1 VKALKNIY
9 QLLNEK
15 FNYSQMKKVKLLVAV
30 CAGILT
36 GNIVTA
42 QETLTL
48 QQALKFAIEHKA
60 EAQKAR
66 LEVENAQY
74 LIDEV
79 KGSALPQV
87 NGSGTLTY
95 NPMLQKSALPGEII
109 GKPGETV
116 MVAFGQK
123 WQSNAVLSVN
133 QQLFNQSIF
142 TGLKAARTTKE
153 FYQINKTLTDEQL
166 IEKVADAYYQVFQ
179 LQQQLQTVQTNLD
192 NTTKTQS
199 IISGLVDAGLSKKI
213 DLDRIVVTVNN
224 LEAAKQQMVNSL
236 QLSENALKFAIGME
250 MDKDIILPAETF
262 EVNAAILADQP
273 DVLNRTEIKLLSVQS
288 DLLQLNKKAKAAE
301 YYPSLSFTGN
311 LGYLGMG
318 PYFPVFNNSS
328 KVNWSGFS
336 GLGLN
341 LSIPIFNGGTTKAKI
356 NQANIDIKKLDVEIN
371 DTKLALALASE
382 NARSQINN
390 SLLTVNTNK
399 RNISLAKDVL
409 DNTQNNYKNGLATLT
424 DLLDAE
430 KAYADAQNNLTISLL
445 SYKVAE
451 IQLIK
456 ANGNLKSLLN

>member
-1 VKALKNIY
+1 
-9 QLLNEK
+9 
-15 FNYSQMKKVKLLVAV
+15 MKKVKLLVAV

-48 QQALKFAIEHKA
+48 HQALKFAIEHKA

>member
-1 VKALKNIY
+1 
-9 QLLNEK
+9 
-15 FNYSQMKKVKLLVAV
+15 MKKTKLLVAV

-60 EAQKAR
+60 EAQKAK

-142 TGLKAARTTKE
+142 TGLKAARTTKA

-213 DLDRIVVTVNN
+213 DLDRIVVAVNN

-262 EVNAAILADQP
+262 EVNAAILADKP
-273 DVLNRTEIKLLSVQS
+273 DVLNRTEIKLLSVQL
-288 DLLQLNKKAKAAE
+288 DLLQLNKKAKAAG

-356 NQANIDIKKLDVEIN
+356 NQANIDIKKLDAEIN

-382 NARSQINN
+382 NARYQINN

-445 SYKVAE
+445 GYKVAE

>member
-1 VKALKNIY
+1 
-9 QLLNEK
+9 
-15 FNYSQMKKVKLLVAV
+15 MKKVKLLVAV